1 MIDKKTN
8 EEIPSALE
16 YIEIINDHNSEGN
29 N

>member
-8 EEIPSALE
+8 EEIPSELE

>member
-1 MIDKKTN
+1 MSDKKTN